1 MSRTPEI
8 KNSSRIVWTTSMLV
22 TFERVQQKYDN
33 KATAKVVWREMLPF
47 FPDITREN
55 VSSKLQ
61 KWRLKRVIQD
71 PRFAMKWRHYRK
83 SSSESSSSSSSE
95 EDYRSAST
103 AFKKGVSKKGK
114 SNTTKCAPMMIAPA
128 NTEMSSSPEGLSSSS
143 DSILSMSDDE
153 IAHMLMSL

>member
-1 MSRTPEI
+1 
-8 KNSSRIVWTTSMLV
+8 MLV
-22 TFERVQQKYDN
+22 TFEKIQQKYDN

-71 PRFAMKWRHYRK
+71 PKFAMKWRHYRK
-83 SSSESSSSSSSE
+83 SSSSSSSSSE
-95 EDYRSAST
+95 DDYRPSST
-103 AFKKGVSKKGK
+103 VPKKGASRKGK
-114 SNTTKCAPMMIAPA
+114 SKATKRAPMMIAPV
-128 NTEMSSSPEGLSSSS
+128 NTEVSSSKDILSSSS

-153 IAHMLMSL
+153 IAQMLVSL